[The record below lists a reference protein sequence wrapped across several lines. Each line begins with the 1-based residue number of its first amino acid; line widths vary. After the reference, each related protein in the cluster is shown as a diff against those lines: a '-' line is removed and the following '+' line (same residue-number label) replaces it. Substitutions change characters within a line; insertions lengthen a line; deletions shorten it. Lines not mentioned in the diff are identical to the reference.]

1 MHDAKKRQF
10 VATVGRGRWRAALV
24 ATTVA
29 VFIAGCSSTPT
40 PAPTSDGGAGD
51 SPLDALYEEAKAT
64 AGGKVVLYTHLSG
77 TEQQVA
83 IAQAFAAAYPG
94 LTLEVTGLN
103 GQQLIERFLTEKR
116 AGLDLVDVIKYPGL
130 APFQNE
136 FADEGFL
143 EAYTPTAADQYTTE
157 GTFIEDLAYPWSTYE
172 QGACYNPDLVTAKEI
187 KLLQS
192 YEGWA
197 DPVFEG
203 RAAISMPTG
212 GTYLRGWDYWL
223 EEDGDL
229 GEEWLQDIKDN
240 VNPTAFSNGNNAA
253 DRVAAGEY
261 AVVYGVNSNTE
272 IRAAATGAPLKCVRQ
287 EYTVVVPAPVALA
300 TDSPN
305 PAGGKLYIEWQLSKE
320 GQLFVLNEIG
330 NLSAR
335 DDLFGVPPEDIPDW
349 PTPNELVA
357 NDEGVVADTQAD
369 VVDLFT
375 RLFGSGQ

>member
-1 MHDAKKRQF
+1 MVDAKKRPF
-10 VATVGRGRWRAALV
+10 PGFARRGSRLATAI
-24 ATTVA
+24 VA
-29 VFIAGCSSTPT
+29 VAIGGLLAGCGGEPAAVPT
-40 PAPTSDGGAGD
+40 AGGD
-51 SPLDALYEEAKAT
+51 SDDPLAALYEEALAT

-77 TEQQVA
+77 TEEQIA
-83 IAQAFAAAYPG
+83 IAQAFGEAYPG

-116 AGLDLVDVIKYPGL
+116 SGLNLVDVIKYPGL
-130 APFQNE
+130 APFENE
-136 FADEGFL
+136 FQDEGFL
-143 EAYTPTAADQYTTE
+143 EPYTPSSADEYTIE
-157 GTFIEDLAYPWSTYE
+157 GTYVEGLAYPWSTYE
-172 QGACYNPDLVTAKEI
+172 QGACYNPDMITDKEL
-187 KLLQS
+187 KLLQT

-223 EEDGDL
+223 EEDPNL
-229 GEEWLQDIKDN
+229 GEDWLQDIKDN

-261 AVVYGVNSNTE
+261 AVAYGVNSNTA
-272 IRAAATGAPLKCVRQ
+272 IRAAGTGAPLKCARQ
-287 EYTVVVPAPVALA
+287 EYTVVIAAPVALA
-300 TDSPN
+300 TDAPN
-305 PAGGKLYIEWQLSKE
+305 PAGGKLFIEWMLSKE
-320 GQLFVLNEIG
+320 GQLFVINTIG

-335 DDLFGVPPEDIPDW
+335 SDLFGVPPERIPDW

-357 NDEGVVADTQAD
+357 NDEAVVAETQGE

-375 RLFGSGQ
+375 SLFGSGQ